1 MFPVQWILASEKE
14 PRVGVAAWRHSSSQ
28 RSELYQVA
36 VEVEEVRGLILTA
49 HYSDSIIIS
58 STKMF
63 LKVGRQRP
71 SSSSQPS
78 PDTPMLGPTQCS
90 MSRVTRRSGC
100 STTLSSAL
108 PTSLT
113 AALFTSEPSTL
124 GPSISALTPAWS
136 PRHPRSVD
144 CGPLLT
150 MATSW
155 LNTST
160 YGSTRLCVT

>member
-1 MFPVQWILASEKE
+1 MFPVQWILVSEKE
-14 PRVGVAAWRHSSSQ
+14 PRVGVAAWRHSSNQ

-63 LKVGRQRP
+63 LKVWRQRP

-78 PDTPMLGPTQCS
+78 PDTLRLGPTQCS

-100 STTLSSAL
+100 STTSSSAL